1 MRFVID
7 ETPDKMKSSCMYGIF
22 YLKNNILRLPSV
34 CRGALERLP
43 LEKNA
48 CK

>member
-22 YLKNNILRLPSV
+22 YLKNKH
-34 CRGALERLP
+34 
-43 LEKNA
+43 LEKFTVDTLDT
-48 CK
+48 CLL